1 MMLPTRLRLETEFL
15 LRNSV
20 STEKRNAEKRG
31 GGAERRGGRRQFSAF
46 LRVFPLCFSAFLL
59 LFLAACAGEE
69 EPTVD
74 TLPEPTV
81 AVAPT
86 ADLPIPPDSELL
98 VIATDAPLPP
108 FSDFDAFGNVVGFN
122 AAVIE
127 AVAGRAGMEYE
138 FVVTPSDGVLDSI
151 AAGSARDFDA
161 VMSALTIPDTPPE
174 GIAFTQPYLEAGQVI
189 LALVNETTI
198 NGAADIQPGTAVGVL
213 ADSPGSD
220 AAAALGIAASD
231 LYSQYERPSQL
242 VQALIDEVVQV
253 IILDS
258 YTAEYFADTFPEQ
271 LRIAGGEGRAAWLD
285 ERAYGIAVAADNSE
299 LLDALN
305 GALDALRADGTLNQL
320 ALTWLIPEA
329 NAAAAVDPGESRVGT
344 PTTELFVGVVGQFSD
359 MDPASL
365 TADFIGWEI
374 KNNTMSGLYRFNAD
388 SQLEPL
394 LASALPSVS
403 EDKLEYTIPL
413 RSGLRFPDG
422 SEFTADDVKWSL
434 NRAGGLGNFLVN
446 TYLKDSNADNFAD
459 EDAVQVIDPMTVKII
474 VKEPTAAFPAI
485 LTAPPF
491 FPISSDCYSE
501 AGDPGSTC
509 GGIGPYTIVN
519 WALNDRMRLR
529 ANPDW
534 PGEPAPAFE
543 NITIKFYPD
552 ATAMRRSLVEF
563 RSVDLAWTGL
573 PYQDFI
579 ELSALDSDGN
589 GPDYTAWV
597 GPSTFKSYIIFE
609 QTTAPW
615 DSERVRQAAALAL
628 DREALAAVFTGAR
641 LPLLSPVPDDV
652 PGHLATMPARDV
664 NRAVELLRQE
674 GYTAEEPLPIILW
687 FVNDGRYS
695 AVEET
700 YANTIKAQLEE
711 TGVFQVEVA
720 GAGWDEFRLQIS
732 QCAYP
737 AYLLGWPSPGQP
749 TSYLD
754 ATSWTDF
761 FVTNT
766 NRVFCSNYESEEMT
780 ELVAAARAELD
791 DGARLEA
798 YGAIQQLWAEELP
811 TLPLTQEP
819 RRAISLPTIDGVR
832 VDAWGM
838 MHYEWLRK
846 SE

>member
-1 MMLPTRLRLETEFL
+1 MNTKRHTSVPPTSWSGLHFPTITQRRRDALQKVHRTE
-15 LRNSV
+15 V
-20 STEKRNAEKRG
+20 
-31 GGAERRGGRRQFSAF
+31 
-46 LRVFPLCFSAFLL
+46 LL
-59 LFLAACAGEE
+59 LLLLALAACGGEE
-69 EPTVD
+69 PPAETVV
-74 TLPEPTV
+74 EPTV
-81 AVAPT
+81 AVVPT
-86 ADLPIPPDSELL
+86 ADLPDAIEADSDLL

-108 FSDFDAFGNVVGFN
+108 YSDFDAFGNIVGFN
-122 AAVIE
+122 AAVMDAIAAE
-127 AVAGRAGMEYE
+127 AGLDHEW
-138 FVVTPSDGVLDSI
+138 VVTPSDGVLQSI

-161 VMSALTIPDTPPE
+161 VMSALIIPDTPPD

-189 LALVNETTI
+189 VVLVDEREI
-198 NGAADIQPGTAVGVL
+198 AGPADIQPGVAVGVL
-213 ADSPGSD
+213 GESAGRD
-220 AAAALGIAASD
+220 AAVELGIAETD

-242 VQALIDEVVQV
+242 AQALIDEVVQA

-258 YTAEYFADTFPEQ
+258 YTADYFVATFPEQ
-271 LRIAGGEGRAAWLD
+271 LQIAGGEGREAWLSR
-285 ERAYGIAVAADNSE
+285 RAYGIAVAADNSE

-305 GALDALRADGTLNQL
+305 GALDTLRQEGALDQL

-344 PTTELFVGVVGQFSD
+344 PVTELFIGVVGQFSD

-365 TADFIGWEI
+365 TTDFIGWEI
-374 KNNTMSGLYRFNAD
+374 KNNTMSGLYRFNAE

-394 LASALPSVS
+394 LASALPLVS

-413 RSGLRFPDG
+413 RAGLRFPDG

-446 TYLKDSNADNFAD
+446 TYLKDSNEDNFAD

-491 FPISSDCYSE
+491 FPISSECYSD

-509 GGIGPYTIVN
+509 GGIGPYTVVN

-529 ANPDW
+529 ANADW
-534 PGEPAPAFE
+534 PGEPKPAFE
-543 NITIKFYPD
+543 NITVKFYPD
-552 ATAMRRSLVEF
+552 PTAMRRSLVEF

-573 PYQDFI
+573 PYQDFVD
-579 ELSALDSDGN
+579 LSAVDSDGN
-589 GPDYTAWV
+589 GPDYNAWV

-628 DREALAAVFTGAR
+628 DREALAAVFAGAR

-652 PGHLATMPARDV
+652 PGHLATMPTRDLDRAR
-664 NRAVELLRQE
+664 ELLRQE

-695 AVEET
+695 SVEEQ

-732 QCAYP
+732 QCGYP

-780 ELVAAARAELD
+780 ELVAAARAELA
-791 DGARLEA
+791 DGPRLEA

-846 SE
+846 ESD

>member
-1 MMLPTRLRLETEFL
+1 MTFPQPLRDFA
-15 LRNSV
+15 
-20 STEKRNAEKRG
+20 KRNAELHRG
-31 GGAERRGGRRQFSAF
+31 RSVSPGF
-46 LRVFPLCFSAFLL
+46 LRVFARCLLVSIFLL
-59 LFLAACAGEE
+59 LAACAGDNAPAVEIATPV
-69 EPTVD
+69 PTV
-74 TLPEPTV
+74 P
-81 AVAPT
+81 PT
-86 ADLPIPPDSELL
+86 ADLPDAIAADSEL
-98 VIATDAPLPP
+98 VVVATDAPLPP
-108 FSDFDAFGNVVGFN
+108 YSDFDQFGNVVGFN
-122 AAVIE
+122 AAVME
-127 AVAGRAGMEYE
+127 ALAARAGFDYE

-161 VMSALTIPDTPPE
+161 VMSALMIPDTPPA
-174 GIAFTQPYLEAGQVI
+174 GVAFTQPYLEVGQVVVV
-189 LALVNETTI
+189 LVDDKTI
-198 NGAADIQPGTAVGVL
+198 DSAASIRPGMAVGVL
-213 ADSPGSD
+213 AESAGQD
-220 AAAALGIAASD
+220 AAAALGIDAAD
-231 LYSQYERPSQL
+231 LFNQYERPSQL
-242 VQALIDEVVQV
+242 VQALIDEVVQAV
-253 IILDS
+253 ILDS
-258 YTAEYFADTFPEQ
+258 YTAEYFASTFPEQ
-271 LRIAGGEGRAAWLD
+271 LRIAGGAGRAAWLD
-285 ERAYGIAVAADNSE
+285 DRSYGIAVAADNTD
-299 LLDALN
+299 LLESLN
-305 GALDALRADGTLNQL
+305 SALDGLRDSGELEQL
-320 ALTWLIPEA
+320 ALTWLIPEV

-344 PTTELFVGVVGQFSD
+344 PTTELYIGVVGQFSD

-365 TADFIGWEI
+365 TTDFIGWEI
-374 KNNTMSGLYRFNAD
+374 KNNTMSGLYRFNVD
-388 SQLEPL
+388 NQLQPL
-394 LASALPSVS
+394 LAAAMPSVS

-413 RSGLRFPDG
+413 RAGLRFPDG

-446 TYLKDSNADNFAD
+446 TYLKDSNGDNFAD
-459 EDAVQVIDPMTVKII
+459 EDAVQVIDPTTVKII

-491 FPISSDCYSE
+491 FPISSECYSD

-534 PGEPAPAFE
+534 PGEPKPTFE
-543 NITIKFYPD
+543 NITVKFYPD
-552 ATAMRRSLVEF
+552 AGSMRRSLVEF

-573 PYQDFI
+573 TFNDFT
-579 ELSALDSDGN
+579 ELSALDADGN
-589 GPDYTAWV
+589 GANDYTAWV

-615 DSERVRQAAALAL
+615 DSERVRQAAALSI
-628 DREALAAVFTGAR
+628 DREALAAVFGGAR
-641 LPLLSPVPDDV
+641 LPLLSPVPDDI
-652 PGHLATMPARDV
+652 PGHLATMPARDLD
-664 NRAVELLRQE
+664 RARELLRQE
-674 GYTAEEPLPIILW
+674 GYTAAEPLPITLW
-687 FVNDGRYS
+687 YVNDGRYS

-737 AYLLGWPSPGQP
+737 TYLLGWPSPGQP

-780 ELVAAARAELD
+780 ELVAAARGELD

-798 YGAIQQLWAEELP
+798 YGRIQQLWAEELP

-832 VDAWGM
+832 IDAWGM

-846 SE
+846 SSGQ

>member
-1 MMLPTRLRLETEFL
+1 MMSYRL
-15 LRNSV
+15 
-20 STEKRNAEKRG
+20 STMP
-31 GGAERRGGRRQFSAF
+31 GRRRASA
-46 LRVFPLCFSAFLL
+46 LL
-59 LFLAACAGEE
+59 ALVLGLAALAGCGGEE
-69 EPTVD
+69 PAAEAP
-74 TLPEPTV
+74 PQPTV

-86 ADLPIPPDSELL
+86 ADLPIPADSELV

-108 FSDFDAFGNVVGFN
+108 YSDFDQFGNVVGFN
-122 AAVIE
+122 AAVVE
-127 AVAGRAGMEYE
+127 AMADRAGFDYE

-161 VMSALTIPDTPPE
+161 VMSALLIPDTPPP
-174 GIAFTQPYLEAGQVI
+174 GIAFTRPYLEVGQVVVV
-189 LALVNETTI
+189 LVDNKAIAT
-198 NGAADIQPGTAVGVL
+198 AKDIQPGMAVGVL
-213 ADSPGSD
+213 ADSGGQE
-220 AAAALGIAASD
+220 AAGALGIDSAD
-231 LYSQYERPSQL
+231 LFAQYERPSQL
-242 VQALIDEVVQV
+242 VQALIDEVVQA

-258 YTAEYFADTFPEQ
+258 YTAEYFVATFPEQ
-271 LRIAGGEGRAAWLD
+271 LRIAGGDSRDAWLD
-285 ERAYGIAVAADNSE
+285 ERAYGIAVAADNSA
-299 LLDALN
+299 LLDSLN
-305 GALDALRADGTLNQL
+305 GALDGLSDSGELAALAQ
-320 ALTWLIPEA
+320 TWLIPEA
-329 NAAAAVDPGESRVGT
+329 NAAAAVNPGESRVGT
-344 PTTELFVGVVGQFSD
+344 PTSELYIGVVGQFSD

-365 TADFIGWEI
+365 TTDFIGWEI

-394 LASALPSVS
+394 LASAMPSVS

-413 RSGLRFPDG
+413 LPGLRFPDG
-422 SEFTADDVKWSL
+422 TEFTADDVKWSL

-446 TYLKDSNADNFAD
+446 TYLKDSNGDNFAD
-459 EDAVQVIDPMTVKII
+459 EDAVQVIDPTTVKII

-491 FPISSDCYSE
+491 FPISSECYSD

-509 GGIGPYTIVN
+509 GGIGPYTIAN

-534 PGEPAPAFE
+534 PGQPQPAFE
-543 NITIKFYPD
+543 NITVKFFPD
-552 ATAMRRSLVEF
+552 AAAMRRSLVEF

-573 PYQDFI
+573 TYSDFR
-579 ELSALDSDGN
+579 ELAALDADAN
-589 GPDYTAWV
+589 GAEDYTAWV

-609 QTTAPW
+609 QTTEPW
-615 DSERVRQAAALAL
+615 DRERVRQAAALAI
-628 DREALAAVFTGAR
+628 DREALAAVFDGAR
-641 LPLLSPVPDDV
+641 LPLFSPVPDDI
-652 PGHLATMPARDV
+652 PGHLATMPARDLD
-664 NRAVELLRQE
+664 RARELLRQE
-674 GYTAEEPLPIILW
+674 GYTAEKKLPITLW
-687 FVNDGRYS
+687 YVNDGRYS
-695 AVEET
+695 TVEES
-700 YANTIKAQLEE
+700 YANAIKAQLEE
-711 TGVFQVEVA
+711 TGAFQVEVA

-737 AYLLGWPSPGQP
+737 TYLLGWPSPGQP

-791 DGARLEA
+791 EGTRLEA

-832 VDAWGM
+832 IDAWGM

-846 SE
+846 SGD

>member
-1 MMLPTRLRLETEFL
+1 MIPYRLHL
-15 LRNSV
+15 
-20 STEKRNAEKRG
+20 KRG
-31 GGAERRGGRRQFSAF
+31 LS
-46 LRVFPLCFSAFLL
+46 VLL
-59 LFLAACAGEE
+59 MLLALAACGGEE
-69 EPTVD
+69 PPADTPPQPTA
-74 TLPEPTV
+74 
-81 AVAPT
+81 AVVPT
-86 ADLPIPPDSELL
+86 ADLPIPADSEL
-98 VIATDAPLPP
+98 VVVATDAPLPP
-108 FSDFDAFGNVVGFN
+108 YSDFDQFGNVVGFN
-122 AAVIE
+122 AAVME
-127 AVAGRAGMEYE
+127 ALAARAGFDYE

-161 VMSALTIPDTPPE
+161 VMSALMIPDTPPA
-174 GIAFTQPYLEAGQVI
+174 GVAFTQPYLEVGQVVVV
-189 LALVNETTI
+189 LVDDKAI
-198 NGAADIQPGTAVGVL
+198 DSAASIRPGMAVGVL
-213 ADSPGSD
+213 AESAGQD
-220 AAAALGIAASD
+220 AAAALGIDAAD
-231 LYSQYERPSQL
+231 LFNQYERPSQL
-242 VQALIDEVVQV
+242 VQALIDEVVQA

-258 YTAEYFADTFPEQ
+258 YTAEYFASTFPEQ

-285 ERAYGIAVAADNSE
+285 DRSYGIAVAADNTD
-299 LLDALN
+299 LLESLN
-305 GALDALRADGTLNQL
+305 SALDGLRESGELEQL
-320 ALTWLIPEA
+320 ALTWLIPEV
-329 NAAAAVDPGESRVGT
+329 NAAAAVNPGESRVGT
-344 PTTELFVGVVGQFSD
+344 PTTELYIGVVGQFSD

-365 TADFIGWEI
+365 TTDFIGWEI

-388 SQLEPL
+388 NQLQPL
-394 LASALPSVS
+394 LAAALPSVS

-413 RSGLRFPDG
+413 RAGLRFPDG

-446 TYLKDSNADNFAD
+446 TYLKDSNGDNFAD
-459 EDAVQVIDPMTVKII
+459 EDAVQVIDPTTVKII
-474 VKEPTAAFPAI
+474 VREPTASFPAI

-491 FPISSDCYSE
+491 FPISSECYSD

-534 PGEPAPAFE
+534 PGEPKPAFE

-552 ATAMRRSLVEF
+552 AGSMRRSLVEF

-573 PYQDFI
+573 TFNDFT
-579 ELSALDSDGN
+579 ELSALDADGN
-589 GPDYTAWV
+589 GANDYTAWV

-615 DSERVRQAAALAL
+615 DSERVRQAAALAI
-628 DREALAAVFTGAR
+628 DREALAAVFNGAR
-641 LPLLSPVPDDV
+641 RPLLSPVPDDI
-652 PGHLATMPARDV
+652 PGHLATMPARDLD
-664 NRAVELLRQE
+664 RARELLRQE
-674 GYTAEEPLPIILW
+674 GYTAAEPLPITLW
-687 FVNDGRYS
+687 YVNDGRYS

-711 TGVFQVEVA
+711 TDVFQVEVA

-737 AYLLGWPSPGQP
+737 TYLLGWPSPGQP

-791 DGARLEA
+791 DGARLEG

-832 VDAWGM
+832 IDAWGM

-846 SE
+846 SSGQ